1 MSDFYRKKDPGQDRD
16 LMIVDEWS
24 FNGKNEKNKSVIN
37 FYSDRP
43 SDTGAHN
50 VSSGIITD
58 LKNNIPQL
66 SKMQTQNDEKK
77 YCFFHFNF
85 TCPDYSNHFSNTFNI
100 FSPACFIPKDNATR
114 YDGNIVA

>member
-1 MSDFYRKKDPGQDRD
+1 M
-16 LMIVDEWS
+16 
-24 FNGKNEKNKSVIN
+24 IN

-66 SKMQTQNDEKK
+66 SKDASDTGAYGLERPDTDNELRFSVAPEVDTPAFKNWFQDSKVVDEDGKLPAVW
-77 YCFFHFNF
+77 FFVFIHHFGISKPRKN
-85 TCPDYSNHFSNTFNI
+85 CKVS
-100 FSPACFIPKDNATR
+100 
-114 YDGNIVA
+114 V